1 MPRISELEPLP
12 RPVEASDYLLI
23 EAGDA
28 CYRLPGTAFVG
39 PQGPESTVP
48 GPQGPAG
55 PAGPTGPEGPKGAD
69 STVPGPPGPQGERG
83 EQGIPG
89 TQTGVRQHA
98 LLETASVGTGAIQTG
113 TIVLAPTF
121 ELLAVTVSQAAR
133 VRLYS
138 TPALRDADL
147 GRTVIVPP
155 QPGMGL
161 ILDINNGAA
170 TTQVLNP
177 HAHGAS
183 MEEPPSPAIAF
194 SITNNGPAGSL
205 SLDFHYIPKEQ

>member
-1 MPRISELEPLP
+1 MPRISELEPLS
-12 RPVEASDYLLI
+12 RPVEASDHILI

-28 CYRLPGTAFVG
+28 CYRLPGTAF
-39 PQGPESTVP
+39 
-48 GPQGPAG
+48 
-55 PAGPTGPEGPKGAD
+55 K
-69 STVPGPPGPQGERG
+69 G

-89 TQTGVRQHA
+89 TLTGVRQHA
-98 LLETASVGTGAIQTG
+98 LLETASLGTGATQSG
-113 TIVLAPTF
+113 TITLAPTF

-138 TPALRDADL
+138 TPGLRDADL

-155 QPGMGL
+155 EPGMGL
-161 ILDINNGAA
+161 ILDINNGTA

>member
-1 MPRISELEPLP
+1 MPRISELEPLT
-12 RPVEASDYLLI
+12 RPVEPSDYLLI
-23 EAGDA
+23 EAGEF
-28 CYRLPGTAFVG
+28 CYRLPASAF
-39 PQGPESTVP
+39 
-48 GPQGPAG
+48 
-55 PAGPTGPEGPKGAD
+55 K
-69 STVPGPPGPQGERG
+69 G

-89 TQTGVRQHA
+89 TLTGVRQHA
-98 LLETASVGTGAIQTG
+98 LLETASLGTGATLTG
-113 TIVLAPTF
+113 TVSLAPTF

-147 GRTVIVPP
+147 GRTVSVPP
-155 QPGMGL
+155 EPGMGL

-183 MEEPPSPAIAF
+183 MEETPSPAIAF